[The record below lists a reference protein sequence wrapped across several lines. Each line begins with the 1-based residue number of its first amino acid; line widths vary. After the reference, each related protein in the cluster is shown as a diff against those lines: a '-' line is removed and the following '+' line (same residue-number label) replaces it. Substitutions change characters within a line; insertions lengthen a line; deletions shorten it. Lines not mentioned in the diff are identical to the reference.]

1 MFGKPW
7 PSSRSKNIALAKEE
21 LNRYVSYCPVHEID
35 PTEKRK
41 KPVVIT
47 ELHNP
52 PLPARET
59 QRRRHG
65 TYIDLLR
72 PLLLS
77 QQSYDRKMY
86 ALFNKLGLFSAYYDE
101 LKIRPEANGLIQ
113 KGKEDDVNIWRPQF
127 HPQIGEKHYAYLLTR
142 TMKEALKTALD
153 SLQKERIL
161 TWRTMTLIL
170 PQICM
175 QMENGEDR
183 LEAYAETEERLGD
196 CFCAIHKAAIIPN
209 SCLDEELVCELVRSV
224 YAMPK
229 YKEYKQQ
236 QCRNG
241 RMQPFIADDA
251 QVRALDNVTDYLR
264 QCAYQSRYHMKRL
277 LPIADVP
284 QGRDFFGNIYL
295 KQELN
300 RLQREY
306 RRTMLGDITCWQEIH
321 YEVIDNE
328 KALKYCLTDYD
339 CRKADADE
347 LTRRFLRKM
356 DGQMQ
361 TSIKIK
367 PKDLKGDFGGFYH
380 ADDLK
385 EQEITRRLSESK
397 SAACLHEHLQGFYDI
412 SIE

>member
-161 TWRTMTLIL
+161 TWQRMTLIY
-170 PQICM
+170 PNACVGM
-175 QMENGEDR
+175 DDGEQR
-183 LEAYAETEERLGD
+183 LGAYSEIQERLKS
-196 CFCAIHKAAIIPN
+196 CYETIHEKASMEN
-209 SCLDEELVCELVRSV
+209 SCLDEELVCELVRSI
-224 YAMPK
+224 YSMQK
-229 YKEYKQQ
+229 YKEYK
-236 QCRNG
+236 
-241 RMQPFIADDA
+241 
-251 QVRALDNVTDYLR
+251 
-264 QCAYQSRYHMKRL
+264 
-277 LPIADVP
+277 
-284 QGRDFFGNIYL
+284 
-295 KQELN
+295 
-300 RLQREY
+300 
-306 RRTMLGDITCWQEIH
+306 
-321 YEVIDNE
+321 
-328 KALKYCLTDYD
+328 
-339 CRKADADE
+339 
-347 LTRRFLRKM
+347 
-356 DGQMQ
+356 
-361 TSIKIK
+361 
-367 PKDLKGDFGGFYH
+367 
-380 ADDLK
+380 
-385 EQEITRRLSESK
+385 
-397 SAACLHEHLQGFYDI
+397 
-412 SIE
+412 

>member
-161 TWRTMTLIL
+161 TWQRMTLIY
-170 PQICM
+170 PNACVGM
-175 QMENGEDR
+175 DDGEQR
-183 LEAYAETEERLGD
+183 LGAYSEIQERLKS
-196 CFCAIHKAAIIPN
+196 CYETIH
-209 SCLDEELVCELVRSV
+209 
-224 YAMPK
+224 
-229 YKEYKQQ
+229 
-236 QCRNG
+236 
-241 RMQPFIADDA
+241 
-251 QVRALDNVTDYLR
+251 
-264 QCAYQSRYHMKRL
+264 
-277 LPIADVP
+277 
-284 QGRDFFGNIYL
+284 
-295 KQELN
+295 
-300 RLQREY
+300 
-306 RRTMLGDITCWQEIH
+306 
-321 YEVIDNE
+321 E
-328 KALKYCLTDYD
+328 KASMNKYVEVSGKVSVIETDGFMIAPND
-339 CRKADADE
+339 KNNTFEGFISCDFTDDEQKDAISKVNKGDAIVAYGKIIGMVESNGMSVLDME
-347 LTRRFLRKM
+347 L
-356 DGQMQ
+356 
-361 TSIKIK
+361 IKI
-367 PKDLKGDFGGFYH
+367 
-380 ADDLK
+380 A
-385 EQEITRRLSESK
+385 
-397 SAACLHEHLQGFYDI
+397 
-412 SIE
+412 

>member
-1 MFGKPW
+1 MNNLTLQTVFPVYPVLNQHFSSQAELYRFVFGKPW

-142 TMKEALKTALD
+142 TMKEALKT
-153 SLQKERIL
+153 
-161 TWRTMTLIL
+161 
-170 PQICM
+170 
-175 QMENGEDR
+175 EDY
-183 LEAYAETEERLGD
+183 EM
-196 CFCAIHKAAIIPN
+196 AA
-209 SCLDEELVCELVRSV
+209 VCRD
-224 YAMPK
+224 K
-229 YKEYKQQ
+229 
-236 QCRNG
+236 
-241 RMQPFIADDA
+241 I
-251 QVRALDNVTDYLR
+251 RAL
-264 QCAYQSRYHMKRL
+264 
-277 LPIADVP
+277 
-284 QGRDFFGNIYL
+284 
-295 KQELN
+295 
-300 RLQREY
+300 
-306 RRTMLGDITCWQEIH
+306 
-321 YEVIDNE
+321 
-328 KALKYCLTDYD
+328 KAGK
-339 CRKADADE
+339 
-347 LTRRFLRKM
+347 
-356 DGQMQ
+356 DGQV
-361 TSIKIK
+361 
-367 PKDLKGDFGGFYH
+367 
-380 ADDLK
+380 
-385 EQEITRRLSESK
+385 
-397 SAACLHEHLQGFYDI
+397 HE
-412 SIE
+412 

>member
-1 MFGKPW
+1 M
-7 PSSRSKNIALAKEE
+7 
-21 LNRYVSYCPVHEID
+21 HEVD

-65 TYIDLLR
+65 TYIDFLR

-101 LKIRPEANGLIQ
+101 LKIRPEANRLIQ

-127 HPQIGEKHYAYLLTR
+127 HSQIGEKHYAYLLTR
-142 TMKEALKTALD
+142 DMKYALKTALT

-161 TWRTMTLIL
+161 TWQRMTLIL
-170 PQICM
+170 PEACVAM
-175 QMENGEDR
+175 DNGEMR
-183 LEAYAETEERLGD
+183 LEAYAEVQERLNA
-196 CFCAIHKAAIIPN
+196 CYQEIHENASMEG
-209 SCLDEELVCELVRSV
+209 SCLDEELVCELVRSI
-224 YAMPK
+224 YSMQK
-229 YKEYKQQ
+229 YKKYKQQ
-236 QCRNG
+236 ISRGGQI
-241 RMQPFIADDA
+241 QAFVADDI

-277 LPIADVP
+277 SPIAEVP

-295 KQELN
+295 KQEFN
-300 RLQREY
+300 RLQKLY
-306 RRTMLGDITCWQEIH
+306 SKIMLGDITCWQEIH
-321 YEVIDNE
+321 YEVVDSE
-328 KALKYCLTDYD
+328 KARNYCPTDYD
-339 CRKADADE
+339 RWKADADE
-347 LTRRFLRKM
+347 LTKRFLRKM

-361 TSIKIK
+361 TNIKINS
-367 PKDLKGDFGGFYH
+367 KDLIDDFGGFYC
-380 ADDLK
+380 ADKPKELECRLADSHSASKLHTHLK
-385 EQEITRRLSESK
+385 GVYE
-397 SAACLHEHLQGFYDI
+397 I
-412 SIE
+412 SI

>member
-1 MFGKPW
+1 MLGKPW

-21 LNRYVSYCPVHEID
+21 LNRYVSYRPVYEVD

-52 PLPARET
+52 PLPAKET

-101 LKIRPEANGLIQ
+101 LKIRPEANRLIQ
-113 KGKEDDVNIWRPQF
+113 QGKEDDVNIWRPQF
-127 HPQIGEKHYAYLLTR
+127 HPQIGEKHYSYLLTR

-161 TWRTMTLIL
+161 TCVGMDD
-170 PQICM
+170 
-175 QMENGEDR
+175 GEQR
-183 LEAYAETEERLGD
+183 LGAYSEIQERLKSYYET
-196 CFCAIHKAAIIPN
+196 IHEKASMEG
-209 SCLDEELVCELVRSV
+209 SCLDEALVCELVRSV
-224 YAMPK
+224 YFMPK

-236 QCRNG
+236 MCRDG
-241 RMQPFIADDA
+241 RLQPFIADDA

-264 QCAYQSRYHMKRL
+264 QCAYQSRYRMKRL
-277 LPIADVP
+277 SPIAEVP

-295 KQELN
+295 KQEFN
-300 RLQREY
+300 RLQKLY
-306 RRTMLGDITCWQEIH
+306 SKIMLGDITCWQEIH

-328 KALKYCLTDYD
+328 KALKYCPTDYD
-339 CRKADADE
+339 SGKADADE
-347 LTRRFLRKM
+347 LTKRFLRKM

-380 ADDLK
+380 ADDSK
-385 EQEITRRLSESK
+385 EQEITRRLTESK
-397 SAACLHEHLQGFYDI
+397 SAAWLHEHLKGFYDI
-412 SIE
+412 STE